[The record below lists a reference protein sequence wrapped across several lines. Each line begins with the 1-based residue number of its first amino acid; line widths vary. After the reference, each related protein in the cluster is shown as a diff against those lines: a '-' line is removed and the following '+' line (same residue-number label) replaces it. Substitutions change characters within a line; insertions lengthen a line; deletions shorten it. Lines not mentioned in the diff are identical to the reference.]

1 MFRKPIRKFAHGG
14 NVHVHP
20 GPPTAQE
27 LEQARRIAQER
38 RMIELASQPRRPTEQ
53 EIELARRLAQDLRMV
68 ELAFRPPP
76 PPLTQEQVANEEA
89 AQCVETCCPLQ
100 DPCCSVMAVG
110 GKVKS
115 MGVGGDILNW
125 LLGYES
131 TRFKQFLKAHGQEKI
146 TSLKTG
152 RSPIQ
157 KAVRLGF
164 DLISGGAFEQAHKKL
179 GVDNFFHLY
188 LIINDKYII
197 EKNETVNYKPYTK
210 QPQEETLSVPVKDIT
225 IDQLVQNGAKGN
237 EKSFWVEY
245 NPLGNNCQQWVSKI
259 LSKNNLMTPEVSSFV
274 NQDMEALLKELP
286 GYVPETTKS
295 ITDVASFA
303 NRIIQKLTGGKLGF
317 AIGGAITNRR
327 LYSSNE

>member
-1 MFRKPIRKFAHGG
+1 MFRKPRKFAHGG
-14 NVHVHP
+14 NVHP
-20 GPPTAQE
+20 DRPPTAQE

-38 RMIELASQPRRPTEQ
+38 RMIELASQPRLPTVQELEQ
-53 EIELARRLAQDLRMV
+53 VSRIAQDLIMS
-68 ELAFRPPP
+68 ELASRYHTS
-76 PPLTQEQVANEEA
+76 PPLTQEQLANQDTAE
-89 AQCVETCCPLQ
+89 CVEACCGQ
-100 DPCCSVMAVG
+100 GPCCSVMAVG

-131 TRFKQFLKAHGQEKI
+131 TRFKQFLKSHGQETI

-259 LSKNNLMTPEVSSFV
+259 LSKNNLMTPEISSFV

-317 AIGGAITNRR
+317 AIGGAITNHR

>member
-1 MFRKPIRKFAHGG
+1 MFRKPRKFAHGG
-14 NVHVHP
+14 NVHP
-20 GPPTAQE
+20 GRPPTAQE

-38 RMIELASQPRRPTEQ
+38 RMIELASQPRRPTAQ
-53 EIELARRLAQDLRMV
+53 EIEQALRRIEFEFASQP
-68 ELAFRPPP
+68 RPH
-76 PPLTQEQVANEEA
+76 PLTQEQLNHQDTSQCIEA
-89 AQCVETCCPLQ
+89 ACLG
-100 DPCCSVMAVG
+100 PCCSVMEVG

-188 LIINDKYII
+188 LIINDKYIV

-259 LSKNNLMTPEVSSFV
+259 LSKNNLMTPEISSFV

-317 AIGGAITNRR
+317 AIGGAITNHR